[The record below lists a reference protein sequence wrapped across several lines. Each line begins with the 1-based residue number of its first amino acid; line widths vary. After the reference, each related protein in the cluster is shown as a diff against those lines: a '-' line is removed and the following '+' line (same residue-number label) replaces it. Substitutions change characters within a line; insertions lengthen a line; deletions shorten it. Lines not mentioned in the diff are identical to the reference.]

1 MRYKPQTP
9 APRYIGAVEEYDI
22 YATPSG
28 NVIARYGNDMASF
41 ARPHGWTKPGRG
53 DLSANGWYKGIIK
66 SRHSPPTRD
75 VAERI
80 AALIACFAPDLCAA
94 HNKEEKTSVQQ

>member
-9 APRYIGAVEEYDI
+9 APRYIGAVEEYDV
-22 YATPSG
+22 YVTPNG
-28 NVIARYGNDMASF
+28 NVIARYGDEMGSF
-41 ARPHGWTKPGRG
+41 ARPAGWAHPRGG
-53 DLSANGWYKGIIK
+53 DLSANGWYKGIRK

-94 HNKEEKTSVQQ
+94 HNNKGE